1 MIKSIAI
8 EGFKS
13 LEKVAIKLGSINI
26 FIGANGSGK
35 SNFLEAIRILQ
46 GIGYGF
52 AIDEIF
58 NGKPK
63 SANCDIWEPIRGGS
77 RKADFVRRNNEDS
90 STVEKEMG
98 ATRIVPFQEV
108 PKLVKIVEKY
118 PLGELF
124 AEGWFEG
131 GVI

>member
-13 LEKVAIKLGSINI
+13 LEKVAVKLGNLNI

-35 SNFLEAIRILQ
+35 SNFLEAVRILQ

-52 AIDEIF
+52 AIDEIL

-63 SANCDIWEPIRGGS
+63 SANWDIWEPIRGGS
-77 RKADFVRRNNEDS
+77 RKADFVRRDNHNYPTKRNIIS
-90 STVEKEMG
+90 LSVSL
-98 ATRIVPFQEV
+98 
-108 PKLVKIVEKY
+108 KLKDEQIGRAHV
-118 PLGELF
+118 
-124 AEGWFEG
+124 
-131 GVI
+131 